1 MDLNYLKSKAGY
13 LLTAIISIFLVMY
26 IGFQMKITA
35 SDEEYVE
42 VVDRQT
48 VTVKTELSG
57 YMFMDEEGILKGDE
71 TQGWICIPMVESGSF
86 VDKGTVVARV
96 YPEGDEESARKIA
109 QIDKQLKMLE
119 ESMSAN
125 QGIISTKEYD
135 KAVTSAYYCVVGSGI
150 SGDLFKA
157 RFGVESWLLSQSKKN
172 IAISLVQNYNAE
184 CRQLREQRQEL
195 VTSLGEGFDV
205 KVTGTGRYYFT
216 SDGYEKSFDIS
227 IAQKGNYSEIS
238 SLLEGLDSTEKPI
251 GVSCGKLLYTTKWY
265 FVTRLENGTAGL
277 FKTGKKYAVEFE
289 ENSDKRMTLIYDR
302 TVKSPDGK
310 EAYGVFYCNEM
321 PMDFEA
327 VRFQNVK
334 IVSTTYEG
342 LRIPTS
348 SVRYVDS
355 EVGVYIAK
363 GNKVEFRRVKIIGE
377 YAGSYIV
384 KPSGDFAKTEAE
396 YSERGKYLA
405 EFDTVITS
413 GKNIYEGKY
422 IDMSKF

>member
-42 VVDRQT
+42 VVDRQI

-57 YMFMDEEGILKGDE
+57 YMFMDEEEILKGDE

-86 VDKGTVVARV
+86 VDKGTIVARV
-96 YPEGDEESARKIA
+96 YPEGNEESARRIA

-135 KAVTSAYYCVVGSGI
+135 KAVTAAYYSVVGAGI

-184 CRQLREQRQEL
+184 CQQLRAQRQEL
-195 VTSLGEGFDV
+195 VETLGEGFDV
-205 KVTGTGRYYFT
+205 KATKTGRYYFN
-216 SDGYEKSFDIS
+216 SDGYEKSFDIE
-227 IAQKGNYSEIS
+227 IAEKGDYKEIS
-238 SLLEGLDSTEKPI
+238 ELLEGIESAEKAL
-251 GVSCGKLLYTTKWY
+251 GVSCGRMLFTTKWY
-265 FVTRLENGTAGL
+265 FVTRLDGETSGL
-277 FKTGKKYAVEFE
+277 FKTGKKYTVEFE
-289 ENSDKRMTLIYDR
+289 ENSNKKMTLIYDR
-302 TVKSPDGK
+302 TVKSANGQ

-334 IVSTTYEG
+334 IVSATYEG
-342 LRIPTS
+342 LKIPTS

-355 EVGVYIAK
+355 QVGVYIAK

-377 YAGSYIV
+377 YAGSYVV
-384 KPSGDFAKTEAE
+384 KPAGDFKKTDAE
-396 YSERGKYLA
+396 YSERGKYLS